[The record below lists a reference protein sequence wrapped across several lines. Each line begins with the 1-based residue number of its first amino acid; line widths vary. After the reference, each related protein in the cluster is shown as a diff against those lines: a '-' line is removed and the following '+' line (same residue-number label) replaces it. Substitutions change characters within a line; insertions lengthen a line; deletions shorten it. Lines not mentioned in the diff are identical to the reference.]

1 MISTATG
8 GTVINYSDRFSL
20 SGMTGTFTPPV
31 QAGLKD
37 LKGTSGPKTENNID
51 TNAAAAPAAGKAG
64 GPYAVTYTAQTGLT
78 KYAPMQ
84 GKPGT
89 KITARNPTPQY
100 PTSSVNI
107 AKTILPTPSQVTT
120 MTVSATYSASSRENT
135 VSIGPHLCALI
146 FWSRLTKSQ
155 ASPAPM
161 PQNDMQKYLARWR
174 D

>member
-1 MISTATG
+1 M
-8 GTVINYSDRFSL
+8 VNYSDRFSL
-20 SGMTGTFTPPV
+20 SGMTGTFPPDV
-31 QAGLKD
+31 QAGIKD
-37 LKGTSGPKTENNID
+37 IKGTSGPKTENSID
-51 TNAAAAPAAGKAG
+51 TNAAAVPAAGKGG

-89 KITARNPTPQY
+89 KITAKNPTPQY

-135 VSIGPHLCALI
+135 VSPAQHVHTPTP
-146 FWSRLTKSQ
+146 WSRLTNVQ

-161 PQNDMQKYLARWR
+161 PQDDMQKYLARWR